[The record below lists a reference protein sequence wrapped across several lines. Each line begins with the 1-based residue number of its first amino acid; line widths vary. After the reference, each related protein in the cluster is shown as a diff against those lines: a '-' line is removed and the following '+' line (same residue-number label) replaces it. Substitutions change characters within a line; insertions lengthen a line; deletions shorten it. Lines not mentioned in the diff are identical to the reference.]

1 MSMATSGQHLLF
13 HSFCFIKK
21 IGPGQFEID
30 TSFHSESSH
39 SDHTKQCIQTKLQSL
54 KVIYNKDQYNTMLKD
69 NVHGQKVKSC
79 TIEINTIQNA
89 QRCPGARSK

>member
-1 MSMATSGQHLLF
+1 MVGYLL
-13 HSFCFIKK
+13 SRDVMRRLDV
-21 IGPGQFEID
+21 G
-30 TSFHSESSH
+30 
-39 SDHTKQCIQTKLQSL
+39 
-54 KVIYNKDQYNTMLKD
+54 KDQYNTMLKD